1 MQTTLKT
8 GLLRR
13 IGAEA
18 VWLFWG
24 FLLLIAGAET
34 LIAFV
39 SPQYGLALHSLLLV
53 GLLLF
58 CAIAPRESDSN
69 LALSLTLMPLTRIIS
84 LAMPVTEFSRSLWYL
99 AASLPLLVAA
109 WLIIRHIG
117 LTRRQLGIRP
127 GNVLV
132 QLMLMGGG
140 LILGVISYNLLTP
153 EPMSGNPPLSAF
165 VLPIIILML
174 CTGFGEE
181 LIFRGVLQSTATPVL
196 NRLTVLYVA
205 IIYSVMHIGHLSLE
219 NALFIFAIGL
229 VVGQVVRWS
238 GSIFGVSLAHGLAN
252 VSMFLIMPYIA
263 AQPRSVVAQ
272 TFPQV
277 VWGGAALSVLAIVIL
292 AVQAAIRARRGL
304 PTPEPQPTSRPVP
317 VTTPLP
323 QPDLAAQYPTWEP
336 QPAQRSVAPT
346 QPFVQPQPAQRPVAP
361 TQPLPQSQPTQ
372 QTARQPQRPVA
383 PTQPFQQPQPAQQAP
398 WQAQPAQ
405 QAPRTPVAPQPEPRP
420 AQSAPQPSRQPAQP
434 SLRFGRSQAQA
445 APREQPAQPAN
456 AAHASTRPPQPTSQP
471 NARPPQPGA
480 RPQQPPPQPNARVT
494 QPLPQTDAPRTTRRA
509 PQAPPAAAAT
519 PHAPQA
525 NGRNT
530 RPPAVDISNLRAMRR
545 KSGLTYTDVAQRTGI
560 PARLLAEI
568 EYGLRLPD
576 PEQLRWIVQAL
587 SLDANPQPALDPS
600 GA

>member
-304 PTPEPQPTSRPVP
+304 PTPETQPTLRPMP

-323 QPDLAAQYPTWEP
+323 QPDLAAQYPAWGP
-336 QPAQRSVAPT
+336 QPAQRPVAPT
-346 QPFVQPQPAQRPVAP
+346 QPFVQPQPAQ
-361 TQPLPQSQPTQ
+361 
-372 QTARQPQRPVA
+372 QTARQTQRPVA
-383 PTQPFQQPQPAQQAP
+383 PTQPFPQPQPAQQAS
-398 WQAQPAQ
+398 WQAQAAQ
-405 QAPRTPVAPQPEPRP
+405 QTPRTPVAPQPEPQP
-420 AQSAPQPSRQPAQP
+420 APRAPQPAPQPSRQPVQP
-434 SLRFGRSQAQA
+434 TLRFGRSQAQA
-445 APREQPAQPAN
+445 APQTQPAQPAS
-456 AAHASTRPPQPTSQP
+456 AAHASTRPQP
-471 NARPPQPGA
+471 NARPPQPA
-480 RPQQPPPQPNARVT
+480 PQPDT
-494 QPLPQTDAPRTTRRA
+494 PRTTRRA

-519 PHAPQA
+519 PHAPQT